1 MAVKNYKTKLGMLQ
15 DLLSEIE
22 NLRDDMNNSF
32 LDLEC
37 TPSEESDY
45 NILIDTPICDL
56 ISSIEQFIENI
67 ENDTYDDEIEEEE
80 YDDFEYEGN

>member
-1 MAVKNYKTKLGMLQ
+1 MAVKNYKAKISMLQ
-15 DLLSEIE
+15 ELISEVV

-56 ISSIEQFIENI
+56 ISNIEQFVENI
-67 ENDTYDDEIEEEE
+67 ENDAYDDEIEEEE
-80 YDDFEYEGN
+80 YDDFDYEDM

>member
-1 MAVKNYKTKLGMLQ
+1 MAVKNYKTKITMLQ
-15 DLLSEIE
+15 ELISEVV
-22 NLRDDMNNSF
+22 NLRDDINNSF

-56 ISSIEQFIENI
+56 ISNIEQFVENI
-67 ENDTYDDEIEEEE
+67 ENDNYDDEIEEEE
-80 YDDFEYEGN
+80 YDDFNYEDN

>member
-1 MAVKNYKTKLGMLQ
+1 MAVKNYKAKLSMLQ
-15 DLLSEIE
+15 DLLSEVE

-56 ISSIEQFIENI
+56 ISSIEQFVENI
-67 ENDTYDDEIEEEE
+67 ENDIYDDEIQEEE
-80 YDDFEYEGN
+80 YDDFDYDGE

>member
-1 MAVKNYKTKLGMLQ
+1 MAVKNYKAKLGMLQ
-15 DLLSEIE
+15 DLLSEVE

-56 ISSIEQFIENI
+56 ISSIEQYIENI
-67 ENDTYDDEIEEEE
+67 ENDTYDDEIEEE
-80 YDDFEYEGN
+80 YDDFDYEGE